1 MNKEIEQF
9 TRGLVLEK
17 LTLVTDEQFM
27 VFKRM
32 YSHKDLEAIRE
43 TVSNKMDI
51 NKTEHAL
58 LQLDNQILKNKNNGT
73 QS

>member
-73 QS
+73 